1 MRGNWLKDLQ
11 ITKTRRIADSIFD
24 GINFKDVGYFRKEWR
39 TLMEKW
45 QWRISRMPIVPSGP
59 MAKRCEREINLNMK
73 RLQRKQY
80 TQMRTSNNK
89 QHQYTMT
96 RKKMPDWRHLFICIS
111 LSLYQSKAN
120 TKKMASY
127 IVKVRW
133 VPVKGSVKKWQN
145 FSLFTLAALNTL
157 IINYGAVDEHQARTI
172 I

>member
-1 MRGNWLKDLQ
+1 MKDKQ
-11 ITKTRRIADSIFD
+11 DAYCSIRSN
-24 GINFKDVGYFRKEWR
+24 GKEMW
-39 TLMEKW
+39 
-45 QWRISRMPIVPSGP
+45 
-59 MAKRCEREINLNMK
+59 ERNNLNMK

-145 FSLFTLAALNTL
+145 FSLFTSHYFSCFKYTDNQLWCSWWTPSKNNNLSDFLFEIKNISRF
-157 IINYGAVDEHQARTI
+157 II
-172 I
+172 